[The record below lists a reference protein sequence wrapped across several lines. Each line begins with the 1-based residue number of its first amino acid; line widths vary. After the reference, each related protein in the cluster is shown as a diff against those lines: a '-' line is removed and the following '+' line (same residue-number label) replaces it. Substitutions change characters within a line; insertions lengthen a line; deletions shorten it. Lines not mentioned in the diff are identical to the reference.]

1 MGKPDR
7 CPRRCA
13 IRSWFLSEPPHG
25 RDRPIPDVHLTSHE
39 PRTAHGDARQAA
51 EPDPGGLPWPDRV
64 VYLLTALAAGWI
76 AFFGLFAPADIEQA
90 LSWPV
95 PPLHA
100 AFFGALYLSGAVLL
114 LAAVFAGRWASVRLI
129 VPVTGLFT
137 GLLLVASLPHL
148 AAFDLRTPQAQ
159 IWFGAYVVVP
169 IAQTWLLVRRRKAI
183 ASDEGAPLPKPLVIY
198 LWVQGTFL
206 VSAAPVL
213 LLHPYD
219 GALLWPWPVQ
229 DMLAQIYGAP
239 LFAYGVGLLLAAR
252 SGRWA
257 QTRLLLGGLWLFAVT
272 VLIASLGHLAPFSA
286 TDPAA
291 WVWFAMF
298 GGGSLCG
305 ALVLTQQLTTRR
317 RLP

>member
-1 MGKPDR
+1 MPDT
-7 CPRRCA
+7 
-13 IRSWFLSEPPHG
+13 
-25 RDRPIPDVHLTSHE
+25 HLTPDDALADRVRAIPTE
-39 PRTAHGDARQAA
+39 PRASA
-51 EPDPGGLPWPDRV
+51 DPGGLPWPHRV
-64 VYLLTALAAGWI
+64 LYLLTALAAGWI
-76 AFFGLFAPADIEQA
+76 AYFGLFAPAQIKEA

-100 AFFGALYLSGAVLL
+100 AFFGALYLSGSVLLVSAVL
-114 LAAVFAGRWASVRLI
+114 ARRWTSVRLI

-137 GLLLVASLPHL
+137 GLLLLASLPHL
-148 AAFDLRTPQAQ
+148 AAFDLGTPQAQ
-159 IWFGAYVVVP
+159 IWFGAYILVP
-169 IAQTWLLVRRRKAI
+169 IAQTGLLIHRRRAP
-183 ASDEGAPLPKPLVIY
+183 ATAGGPPLPKPLVVY

-206 VSAAPVL
+206 FSAAPVL

-257 QTRLLLGGLWLFAVT
+257 ETRLLLGGLWLFAVV
-272 VLIASLGHLAPFSA
+272 VLIVSLDHITLFSA

-298 GGGSLCG
+298 GAGSACG
-305 ALVLTQQLTTRR
+305 ALVLAHRLVALR